1 MISNDLLISQ
11 GGVSRKVGKNVVIF
25 QEGLSATH
33 LFSVVEGRI
42 KLVSQDDEGREFL
55 HEILTPGDL
64 FGSYALDK
72 NHHYLATAIA
82 DIESVVIKIKT
93 ESFDQMLTTHPKLLL
108 SFTHILTERLYY
120 KYFISKELALHSPEQ
135 SLNSLLQY
143 FRVRVKNVCPTCGKL
158 LLTRQQIANM
168 LGLRVETV
176 IRLMKILESK
186 QIVKI
191 RGGKVFLSD
200 WEPIL

>member
-1 MISNDLLISQ
+1 MISNDMLISQ
-11 GGVSRKVGKNVVIF
+11 GGVIRRVGKNVVIF

-55 HEILTPGDL
+55 HEILAPGDI

-72 NHHYLATAIA
+72 THHYLATAIA
-82 DIESVVIKIKT
+82 DIESVVVKI
-93 ESFDQMLTTHPKLLL
+93 EIDNFDKMLSTHPKLLL
-108 SFTHILTERLYY
+108 NFTRILTERLHY
-120 KYFISKELALHSPEQ
+120 KYFISKELALHTPEL
-135 SLNSLLQY
+135 SLCNLLQF
-143 FRVRVKNVCPTCGKL
+143 FRVKIKNVCPTCGKL

-186 QIVKI
+186 QVVTI
-191 RGGKVFLSD
+191 RGGKVFLSG
-200 WEPIL
+200 WETKM